1 MFTIDF
7 AAELRD
13 KKVTVTALHPATL
26 MDTTLV
32 REAGA
37 QVMSTVDEGATAVM
51 QQITGDVLSGQF
63 YNGLRPARPA
73 RPGERRR
80 CSRATAP
87 AQYAADR
94 QQIRP
99 NPRRDD
105 RTGAPLLRTLI
116 TVTIAE
122 SATSSRTPTWPPGP
136 LFRAV

>member
-1 MFTIDF
+1 MLERPGRAGLGYGQSKLAQVMFTIDF

-63 YNGLRPARPA
+63 YNGLRPARPHAQANDEDVRA
-73 RPGERRR
+73 RLRQLSMQLTG
-80 CSRATAP
+80 SR
-87 AQYAADR
+87 
-94 QQIRP
+94 
-99 NPRRDD
+99 
-105 RTGAPLLRTLI
+105 
-116 TVTIAE
+116 
-122 SATSSRTPTWPPGP
+122 
-136 LFRAV
+136 